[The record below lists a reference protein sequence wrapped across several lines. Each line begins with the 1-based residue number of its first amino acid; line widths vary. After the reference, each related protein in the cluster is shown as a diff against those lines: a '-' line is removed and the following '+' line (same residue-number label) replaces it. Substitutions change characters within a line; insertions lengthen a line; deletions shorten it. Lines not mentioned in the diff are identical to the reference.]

1 MLYFFIVSFTFE
13 NVAENKD
20 IDLVNPLSR
29 LLNLDPEERES
40 RGLLHTPSEIAQQ
53 PETWHKTLLLF
64 RQRSADLQQFLRG
77 AYEERRTIFLI
88 GAGTSDYIGHAIAAL
103 LRHKWN
109 TEVVV
114 AASTDLLAG
123 REDLLLPDRKYLWI
137 SFSRSGESIEGI
149 TVLEQAL
156 GSCPN
161 ILHLVVSCNAHS
173 AMVRLAEQ
181 SENAYAVVLDDVV
194 NDRGLAMTSSFT
206 NMVVFGQAFATLWS
220 GEDFEP
226 TLAPMAQAAEFLLDS
241 GAYLA
246 DELARDMTKSACFVG
261 NGSLAA
267 AARESALK
275 VLELTSGAI
284 QTISESTLALR
295 HGPMSALNQQT
306 VFTSF
311 VSTHPKRCRY
321 DLDLLNEIKY
331 KQTVRSLV
339 AVGHDAPAADH
350 VLFCDQFGRIPDSHR
365 PAVDVIFGQLF
376 GLFASVECGGMPDS
390 PSPNGIINRVVQR
403 FKIYT

>member
-1 MLYFFIVSFTFE
+1 M
-13 NVAENKD
+13 
-20 IDLVNPLSR
+20 NPLSR
-29 LLNLDPEERES
+29 VLNLDPEERER
-40 RGLLHTPSEIAQQ
+40 RGLQHTPAEIAQQ
-53 PETWHKTLLLF
+53 PDTWHKTWSLF
-64 RQRSADLQQFLRG
+64 RHRRSDLQQFLRS

-103 LRHKWN
+103 LRRKWN
-109 TEVVV
+109 TEVIV

-123 REDLLLPDRKYLWI
+123 RDDLVLPDRKYLWI

-156 GSCPN
+156 SSCPN

-173 AMVRLAEQ
+173 PMVRLAEE
-181 SENAYAVVLDDVV
+181 SHNAYAIVLDDTV

-206 NMVVFGQAFATLWS
+206 NMVVFGQALATVWS
-220 GEDFEP
+220 CEDFEA
-226 TLAPMAQAAEFLLDS
+226 TLAHMAQAAEFLLDS

-246 DELARDMTKSACFVG
+246 NELARATTKCACFVG
-261 NGSLAA
+261 NSSLSA

-295 HGPMSALNQQT
+295 HGPMSALTQQT
-306 VFTSF
+306 IFTIF
-311 VSTHPKRCRY
+311 VSTDPKRCRY
-321 DLDLLNEIKY
+321 DLDLLSEIRS
-331 KQTVRSLV
+331 KQAVRTLV
-339 AVGHDAPAADH
+339 AVGYDTPVANH
-350 VLFCDQFGRIPDSHR
+350 VLFCERFRQIPDSHR

-376 GLFASVECGGMPDS
+376 GLFASIETGGMPDS

-403 FKIYT
+403 FTIYT